1 MSHLKC
7 EAHADI
13 QHNEL
18 VFLSCV
24 GAIEEIEGEAQ
35 GGVLAG
41 NVKLGSAEIK
51 GTMASQ

>member
-7 EAHADI
+7 EGHADI

-18 VFLSCV
+18 VLLSCD
-24 GAIEEIEGEAQ
+24 GAIGEVEGEAQ

-41 NVKLGSAEIK
+41 NVKIGSTEIK
-51 GTMASQ
+51 GIVLLN